1 MERKVRQVQLKGC
14 VFQTTQLHIKCH
26 LTMSKFQCSL
36 HLANFFAKWAKLC
49 DCQFQ
54 KCIKHEHCGERG
66 FQTLFDDCT
75 IILFEAS
82 WCLYTTK
89 LLGLVRWS
97 YFSMRMHCSHCSIY
111 ILLSWL
117 GMSTAKTIV
126 KNCNLHTWIPF
137 PMPLLRHI
145 SVCKASPF
153 FSHALVALTT
163 GWPLPF
169 EQLYFSDNQHL
180 TKWKWGAPSLQITC
194 IMDHEKWEN
203 FKEDIV
209 TLCWNYYSETVAAFY
224 TISVI

>member
-75 IILFEAS
+75 IILFEAY

-111 ILLSWL
+111 ILLSL
-117 GMSTAKTIV
+117 SAEVLTRHEHC
-126 KNCNLHTWIPF
+126 KNNCKELQSSYLDPF
-137 PMPLLRHI
+137 PY
-145 SVCKASPF
+145 ASP
-153 FSHALVALTT
+153 
-163 GWPLPF
+163 
-169 EQLYFSDNQHL
+169 
-180 TKWKWGAPSLQITC
+180 
-194 IMDHEKWEN
+194 
-203 FKEDIV
+203 
-209 TLCWNYYSETVAAFY
+209 
-224 TISVI
+224 

>member
-1 MERKVRQVQLKGC
+1 MNTVGRGGFKHFLMTVQLFYLKHTDACILQNCWGWCGDLISPWGC
-14 VFQTTQLHIKCH
+14 IVAIVAYTFYCLSQLK
-26 LTMSKFQCSL
+26 
-36 HLANFFAKWAKLC
+36 
-49 DCQFQ
+49 
-54 KCIKHEHCGERG
+54 
-66 FQTLFDDCT
+66 
-75 IILFEAS
+75 
-82 WCLYTTK
+82 
-89 LLGLVRWS
+89 
-97 YFSMRMHCSHCSIY
+97 
-111 ILLSWL
+111 SWL

-180 TKWKWGAPSLQITC
+180 TKWKWGAPSLKIRC